1 MKAGG
6 TRRFVLDAS
15 VAVAWCFED
24 EATKFTEGVL
34 DLLSAGAEAV
44 VPSIWPLE
52 VSNALLVAE
61 RRKRIALA
69 KVTALLV
76 RIAGLPISVMPT
88 DAKRAFEQILPMAR
102 QQGLSQG
109 LSQYDAAY
117 LELAVR
123 EGLALATLDGE
134 LQRAAKATGVELLG
148 V

>member
-1 MKAGG
+1 MKAAG

-76 RIAGLPISVMPT
+76 RIAGLPISVMPS

-102 QQGLSQG
+102 QQG

-134 LQRAAKATGVELLG
+134 LQRAAKATGVELLS

>member
-1 MKAGG
+1 MKAAA

-15 VAVAWCFED
+15 VAVAWCFDD
-24 EATKFTEGVL
+24 ETTKFTEGVL
-34 DLLSAGAEAV
+34 DLISAGAEAL

-52 VSNALLVAE
+52 ISNALLVAE

-69 KVTALLV
+69 KVTALLL
-76 RIAGLPISVMPT
+76 RIAGLPIHVTRTES
-88 DAKRAFEQILPMAR
+88 KQAFEQILPMAR
-102 QQGLSQG
+102 QQG

-123 EGLALATLDGE
+123 EGLALATLHGE
-134 LQRAAKATGVELLG
+134 LQTAAKATGVELMS

>member
-1 MKAGG
+1 MKAAA

-24 EATKFTEGVL
+24 ETTKFTEGVL
-34 DLLSAGAEAV
+34 DLISAGAEAL

-52 VSNALLVAE
+52 ISNALLVAE

-69 KVTALLV
+69 KVTALLH
-76 RIAGLPISVMPT
+76 RIAGLPIHVTRTES
-88 DAKRAFEQILPMAR
+88 KQAFEQILPMAR
-102 QQGLSQG
+102 QQG

-123 EGLALATLDGE
+123 EGLALATLDRE
-134 LQRAAKATGVELLG
+134 LQRAAKATGVEL
-148 V
+148 VSV